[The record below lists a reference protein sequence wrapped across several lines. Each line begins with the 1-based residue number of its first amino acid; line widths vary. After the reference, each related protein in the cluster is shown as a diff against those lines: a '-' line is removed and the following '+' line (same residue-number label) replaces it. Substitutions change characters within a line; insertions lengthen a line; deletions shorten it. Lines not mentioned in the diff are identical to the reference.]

1 MPNILMNLSH
11 GGAPPLV
18 SGDDSGSFSVRIRP
32 AAFAE
37 TGSRLFAGDWGTLPE
52 VVQQVAAVSWGDHQY
67 DLILTSETIYSTAS
81 YDKLI
86 GAMSSLLRRPSGVAY
101 VLPSPPPPSHGS
113 CGSLFPFSPAP
124 LHKDWC
130 QPRRIISELVEGRT
144 RSPKNCWRQGSLL
157 SPRCSLC
164 MAEFTGRFF
173 KLHGNNRHQRQNTAD
188 TTDPH

>member
-1 MPNILMNLSH
+1 MNLSH

-101 VLPSPPPPSHGS
+101 VLPSPPLTWVLWLTF
-113 CGSLFPFSPAP
+113 SLFSRSSPQRLVSAKTYYFGIGGGTHAFTEKLLETGQFAVTPVFS
-124 LHKDWC
+124 
-130 QPRRIISELVEGRT
+130 V
-144 RSPKNCWRQGSLL
+144 
-157 SPRCSLC
+157 
-164 MAEFTGRFF
+164 
-173 KLHGNNRHQRQNTAD
+173 HGGVHREILQVTWKQ
-188 TTDPH
+188 